1 MTMWIRLAF
10 VGLVGVG
17 FGVLVGWLAF
27 KDGKPPIPNVHED
40 EATPVAESSESGQPP
55 ASPTE
60 TPLSADLYADVE
72 DFRSTWEDALD
83 EPGFR
88 LAVERLGEVARA
100 WAEEDPLAAI
110 AAAADGGD
118 LFGVAIQSEAL
129 IAWTEADSTGATAW
143 LSQQEPSPNLRYQAL
158 AVMMGL
164 VSDSVAGAISR
175 LEAMPNGVR
184 EHAEQGLAQAL
195 LTPSAAFGSGDFDRV
210 LDWYSTLE
218 PDNDLTMMLS
228 LALAEREPERALA
241 WARSL
246 DDGLRRAAIQG
257 AFISL
262 AADDRELAR
271 RLVGEMDGQDRLEAA
286 KTVLHAEVDDTPG
299 TALAWALSFESET
312 ERIELVT
319 SVFHSW
325 CSENPDAAVDELL
338 KLPPGKMRDEVAK
351 SSAITVLFDRVD
363 LSERLFK
370 AIESQE
376 SRRLVGTVL
385 HERFNRIDPD
395 PEKAA
400 FYREELSKL

>member
-1 MTMWIRLAF
+1 MTMWIRLVF

-27 KDGKPPIPNVHED
+27 KDGKPPIPNAHED
-40 EATPVAESSESGQPP
+40 EAMPVAASSESGHPP

-60 TPLSADLYADVE
+60 TPLLADIHIDLE

-83 EPGFR
+83 EPDLR

-110 AAAADGGD
+110 TAAADGGD

-143 LSQQEPSPNLRYQAL
+143 LSQQEPSPSLRYQAL
-158 AVMMGL
+158 AVMAGL
-164 VSDSVAGAISR
+164 LRDSVAGAISR
-175 LEAMPNGVR
+175 LEAMPDGIR

-195 LTPSAAFGSGDFDRV
+195 LTPTAAFGSGDFDRV

-218 PDNDLTMMLS
+218 PDNELTMMLS
-228 LALAEREPERALA
+228 MALAEREPERALA

-246 DDGLRRAAIQG
+246 DGDLRRAAIQG
-257 AFISL
+257 AFINL
-262 AADDRELAR
+262 ADDRELAR

-299 TALAWALSFESET
+299 TALA
-312 ERIELVT
+312 
-319 SVFHSW
+319 
-325 CSENPDAAVDELL
+325 
-338 KLPPGKMRDEVAK
+338 
-351 SSAITVLFDRVD
+351 
-363 LSERLFK
+363 
-370 AIESQE
+370 
-376 SRRLVGTVL
+376 
-385 HERFNRIDPD
+385 
-395 PEKAA
+395 
-400 FYREELSKL
+400 